1 MKHFFLLAA
10 LLYSLAILPQN
21 YNKEA
26 IEPIGDSKFSIG
38 SKGGYG
44 HSFLM
49 PYNNWA
55 YNSSWNVGLSMMYS
69 PSEHFGLVLDGVFS
83 SEGAKFRS
91 GEFQSKMQFDY
102 FRIPLKATV
111 FFRKYENDLRPK
123 FGIGPTL
130 GILLNDDKLPSAAKT
145 DWGANVAAGVNYRLL
160 RGFWL
165 TLDLDYYQGFT
176 DVIKNNLEKDRN
188 GNLRLNIGLM
198 VGL

>member
-1 MKHFFLLAA
+1 MKRFILLIAF
-10 LLYSLAILPQN
+10 LYSLVVTPQN
-21 YNKEA
+21 YDKEA
-26 IEPIGDSKFSIG
+26 IEPIGDSRFSIG
-38 SKGGYG
+38 TKGGYG

-49 PYNNWA
+49 PYSHWA

-69 PSEHFGLVLDGVFS
+69 PTEHLGLILDGVFS
-83 SEGAKFRS
+83 SEGARFKN
-91 GEFQSKMQFDY
+91 GELESELQFDY

-130 GILLNDDKLPSAAKT
+130 GILLNDEKNPAATQT
-145 DWGANVAAGVNYRLL
+145 DWGANVAAGFNYRLL

-165 TLDLDYYQGFT
+165 TADIDYYQGFT
-176 DVIKNNLEKDRN
+176 DVIKNNSEKDRN